1 MEAAGLG
8 CQLTEAVLL
17 RAFDDWDAERLET
30 LDLALAFNFPVDV
43 LLLSDALTYLDTL
56 RIEAGIAA
64 GRVVIELTE
73 SSPLPA
79 SRNSARPPAGCVRS
93 ATASRSTMSAPT
105 CATTAT

>member
-1 MEAAGLG
+1 
-8 CQLTEAVLL
+8 
-17 RAFDDWDAERLET
+17 
-30 LDLALAFNFPVDV
+30 

-73 SSPLPA
+73 SSPLARP
-79 SRNSARPPAGCVRS
+79 RGTRARPPAGCVRS

-105 CATTAT
+105 CADHRNLIDLNFTELKLDKALVRDALHDPPSYEFWPMRSPPPPPPA